1 MDYPGR
7 HAIHSAQRFI
17 NHVAIV
23 LDASWSMRGR
33 EKEVVKV
40 TDEQI
45 KYLAKRSEELNQET
59 RISVYRFG
67 TTVECLIF
75 DMDVTR
81 LPSANDLYEVLYE
94 NTALI
99 DATMKSQKDLE
110 TTSQLYGDHA
120 FLTFVLTDG
129 EENSSKQY
137 SRNDLTRQ
145 IMNADVNWSLGFL
158 VPDNRGVKYVEQLG
172 VLRDSIAIWDTTSAT
187 GLNVAASSIRTATD
201 NFMANRAK
209 GIRGT
214 RSVFSTGADAVNDRS
229 VKQNLKAVSTD
240 KYTLLHVVAHA
251 PISDFVRNAGISYYA
266 GIGYY
271 QLTKS
276 EIIQSNKQIA
286 VVDKNTNKVY
296 TGAEARDLIG
306 LPHHSTRVR
315 PNYNPKYDIFVQST
329 SHNRKLI
336 AGTKLLILK

>member
-1 MDYPGR
+1 M
-7 HAIHSAQRFI
+7 HKAQRLI
-17 NHVAIV
+17 NHVALV

-33 EKEVVKV
+33 ERDIVKV

-45 KYLAKRSEELNQET
+45 KYLAKRSQELNQET
-59 RISVYRFG
+59 RITVYRFG

-75 DMDVTR
+75 DMDVAR

-129 EENSSKQY
+129 AENRSSKF

-158 VPDNRGVKYVEQLG
+158 VPNANGVKYVEDLG
-172 VLRDSIAIWDTTSAT
+172 VLRDSIAIWDTTSAS

-201 NFMANRAK
+201 RFMTQRAK
-209 GIRGT
+209 GVRGS

-229 VKQNLKAVSTD
+229 VKQNLKPVDAN
-240 KYTLLHVVAHA
+240 KYTLLHVVAKT
-251 PISDFVRNAGISYYA
+251 PIAEFVRNAGISYYA

-276 EIIQSNKQIA
+276 ETIQAGKQIA
-286 VVDKNTNKVY
+286 VVDKKTNKVY
-296 TGAEARDLIG
+296 TGVEARDLIG
-306 LPHHSTRVR
+306 LPSHSTRVR
-315 PNYNPKYDIFVQST
+315 PNYNPKYDIYVQST
-329 SHNRKLI
+329 SHNRNLMPN
-336 AGTKLLILK
+336 TKLLILK

>member
-1 MDYPGR
+1 M
-7 HAIHSAQRFI
+7 HKAQRLI
-17 NHVAIV
+17 NHVALV
-23 LDASWSMRGR
+23 LDASWSMRG
-33 EKEVVKV
+33 KERAVVKV

-45 KYLAKRSEELNQET
+45 KYLAKRSQELNQET
-59 RISVYRFG
+59 RITVYRFG

-81 LPSANDLYEVLYE
+81 LPSANDLYEVMYE

-129 EENSSKQY
+129 AENRSSKF

-145 IMNADVNWSLGFL
+145 IQSAPVNWSLGFL
-158 VPDNRGVKYVEQLG
+158 VPDNQGVRYVEDLG
-172 VLRDSIAIWDTTSAT
+172 VLRDSIAIWDTTSAS

-201 NFMANRAK
+201 NFMTNRAK
-209 GIRGT
+209 GVRGT
-214 RSVFSTGADAVNDRS
+214 RSVFSTGADAVNDRT
-229 VKQNLKAVSTD
+229 VRALKTVGTD
-240 KYTLLHVVAHA
+240 KYTLLHVVQDT
-251 PISDFVRNAGISYYA
+251 PIADFVRNAGISYYA

-276 EIIQSNKQIA
+276 ETIQPNKQIA
-286 VVDKNTNKVY
+286 VVDKKTNKVY

-306 LPHHSTRVR
+306 LPHYSTRVR

-336 AGTKLLILK
+336 SGTKLLILK